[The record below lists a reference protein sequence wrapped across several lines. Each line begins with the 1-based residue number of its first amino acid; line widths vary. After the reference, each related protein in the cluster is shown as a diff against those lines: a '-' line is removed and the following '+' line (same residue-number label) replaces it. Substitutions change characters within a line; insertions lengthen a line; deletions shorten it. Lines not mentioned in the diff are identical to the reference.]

1 MNVQMIQEVFDQDF
15 QSINKRFTLLTNE
28 YQSMKLEIGELKMN
42 RFILAKHI
50 YQNNIKDKTIKLIL
64 YPLILLI
71 ILFFLLI
78 IFDVYIIPGLVDVM
92 IIFNNNLQLI
102 TFFSYFVR
110 FIIIVYVLIMICF
123 WMLVYRIKKRPYSF
137 YLQAL
142 NRGYFKLVV
151 EHYSMQFASYYLILL
166 KQGINTKQ
174 CFTLLSKIKDN
185 KILLSITKQCI
196 ENFQQGEDM
205 VFTINQLPFDKTLK
219 KFLLTGYTTG
229 TTQILLDEY
238 INLADKRFFLQLGK
252 WVKTLQFVIY
262 VIIGIFVIT
271 LYRILLLPM
280 ESLTF

>member
-1 MNVQMIQEVFDQDF
+1 MNVQMIQEVFGQDI
-15 QSINKRFTLLTNE
+15 QSIDKRFTILTTE
-28 YQSMKLEIGELKMN
+28 YQSMKSEIGELKMN
-42 RFILAKHI
+42 HFILAKHT
-50 YQNNIKDKTIKLIL
+50 YQNNIKDKTIKLII

-92 IIFNNNLQLI
+92 IVFNNSLQLI
-102 TFFSYFVR
+102 TLFSYFVR
-110 FIIIVYVLIMICF
+110 FIIIIYALIIICF
-123 WMLVYRIKKRPYSF
+123 LLLVYQIKKRPYIF
-137 YLQAL
+137 YLKAL
-142 NRGYFKLVV
+142 DRGVFKLII
-151 EHYSMQFASYYLILL
+151 EHFSIQFASYYLILL

-174 CFTLLSKIKDN
+174 TFTLLSKIKDN

-196 ENFQQGEDM
+196 DNFLKGEDM
-205 VFTINQLPFDKTLK
+205 VFTINQLPVDKTLK
-219 KFLLTGYTTG
+219 KFLLTGYATG

-238 INLADKRFFLQLGK
+238 INLADKRLFLHLGK

>member
-64 YPLILLI
+64 YPLILLM

>member
-64 YPLILLI
+64 YPLILLM

-102 TFFSYFVR
+102 TFFSYFIR